1 MTALRKIFKNATAAQ
16 SAVRD
21 VLATIFA
28 QELLAPSRDLFIVA
42 PWVSNIMILDN
53 RQSQYTSLNP
63 EWPRKEIRLIEVIVA
78 LTATGAIV
86 HVHTRPEPHNRSF
99 LLRLEEALADSGV
112 SDRCIRKEHVRL
124 HTKGLL
130 TDRVLLDGSM
140 NLTESGV
147 GLNDE
152 AVTVQF
158 DKRAIADARVHFDSY
173 ERD

>member
-1 MTALRKIFKNATAAQ
+1 VTVMRKIFKNATAAQ

-63 EWPRKEIRLIEVIVA
+63 EWPRREIRLIEVIVGLA
-78 LTATGAIV
+78 ATGAIV
-86 HVHTRPEPHNRSF
+86 HIHTRPEPHNRPF
-99 LLRLEEALADSGV
+99 LQKLQEALEDAGV
-112 SDRCIRKEHVRL
+112 SDRCLRREHARL

-152 AVTVQF
+152 AITVHF
-158 DKRAIADARVHFDSY
+158 DQRAIADARVHFDSY
-173 ERD
+173 EHG